1 MSDLFSMLRS
11 TANSLDA
18 QRFGLD
24 VVGQNIANVNTP
36 GYVRR
41 VALLGAVPPVGRW
54 SAGEG
59 AEILG
64 VRAIRD
70 RLLDRRVR
78 DESSAQQAASA
89 QADALAVLESL
100 LGPFG
105 GTIDRD
111 LADFFDAFSALAES
125 PTSTSARLGV
135 TSEGQA
141 LAASFRDLAGRFADA
156 GRDLDIRVR
165 SVVDRVNTLAQRLAE
180 LNATLAGMTPASAE
194 ALHVQDEANLVLEEL
209 SSLVDVRAIEREGGG
224 FDVAFGSGRLL
235 VVGDQASGMGLAD
248 RAGTGFAD
256 ISAGGTIVTGEVRG
270 GLLGGLL
277 SVRDTNVPAYQAQLD
292 ELAYALVQQVNAQ
305 HRAGYDLDGTAGQD
319 FFVSLGSVSG
329 AAGAMALNPALA
341 ANGGDRLIAA
351 AGAPGAA
358 GDNTNA
364 RALAALRDVRAV
376 DGTQTF
382 EEAWAGLVTA
392 VGRDAEAATQ
402 AAALRAEIVQQ
413 VLNLRDSVSGVSLDE
428 EAADMLRFQR
438 AYEANARFFQT
449 VDETLA
455 TLMELVGA

>member
-1 MSDLFSMLRS
+1 
-11 TANSLDA
+11 
-18 QRFGLD
+18 
-24 VVGQNIANVNTP
+24 
-36 GYVRR
+36 
-41 VALLGAVPPVGRW
+41 
-54 SAGEG
+54 
-59 AEILG
+59 
-64 VRAIRD
+64 
-70 RLLDRRVR
+70 
-78 DESSAQQAASA
+78 
-89 QADALAVLESL
+89 
-100 LGPFG
+100 
-105 GTIDRD
+105 
-111 LADFFDAFSALAES
+111 
-125 PTSTSARLGV
+125 
-135 TSEGQA
+135 
-141 LAASFRDLAGRFADA
+141 
-156 GRDLDIRVR
+156 
-165 SVVDRVNTLAQRLAE
+165 VNTLAQRLAE
-180 LNATLAGMTPASAE
+180 LNATLAGMAPTSAE

-235 VVGDQASGMGLAD
+235 VVGDQASRMDLAD

-402 AAALRAEIVQQ
+402 ESALRAEIVQQ

>member
-1 MSDLFSMLRS
+1 VSDLFSMLRS
-11 TANSLDA
+11 TANSLNA

-165 SVVDRVNTLAQRLAE
+165 TVVDRVNTLAQRLAE
-180 LNATLAGMTPASAE
+180 LNATLAGMAPTSAE

-270 GLLGGLL
+270 GVLGGLL

>member
-125 PTSTSARLGV
+125 PTSTSVRLGV

-180 LNATLAGMTPASAE
+180 LNATLAGMAPTSAE

-235 VVGDQASGMGLAD
+235 VVGDQASRMDLAD

-376 DGTQTF
+376 GGTQTF

-402 AAALRAEIVQQ
+402 ESALRAEIVQQ

-438 AYEANARFFQT
+438 AYEANARFFKT
-449 VDETLA
+449 VDETLT
-455 TLMELVGA
+455 TLMDLVGA

>member
-125 PTSTSARLGV
+125 PTSTSVRLGV

-209 SSLVDVRAIEREGGG
+209 SSLVDVQAIEREGGG

-292 ELAYALVQQVNAQ
+292 ELAYAVVEQVNAQ

-319 FFVSLGSVSG
+319 FFVSLGGVGG

-341 ANGGDRLIAA
+341 ASGGDRLVAA